1 MFELTKN
8 KVQGMIKNTR
18 AALKIELLDF
28 DIVVDILSESEQSLP
43 I

>member
-28 DIVVDILSESEQSLP
+28 NRCSYNGYGIQ
-43 I
+43 